1 VLLATVLALGSAV
14 LHATWNLFIKTSEE
28 RDLAS
33 WGQFLLG
40 GLLALP
46 VVVVIGLPARDV
58 WWLLAVSACIHA
70 VYVSALVQ
78 AYHHG
83 DFSFA
88 YPMARGGGAFLA
100 AVGGVVFLGD
110 SLPPAAW
117 LAIAVIVGALLSLV
131 GRGVTRASIGWAL
144 ATAVTIATYTLVD
157 AHGSR
162 EAGDAALDGVR
173 YGVALMPLSA
183 LTISL
188 VGLARG
194 RGRAFVATVPKQWS
208 RYLGAGACLTAAY
221 TMVLAAVRFAPV
233 GYVTMLRESSIV
245 IGAFAG
251 WLLLKEHL
259 GHRRVVSSM
268 VMAVGMVLLIA
279 VR

>member
-14 LHATWNLFIKTSEE
+14 LHAAWNLFIKTSEE

-33 WGQFLLG
+33 WGQFLFG

-46 VVVVIGLPARDV
+46 VLVVIGPPPSDV
-58 WWLLAVSACIHA
+58 WWLLGVSACVHA
-70 VYVSALVQ
+70 MYISALVQ

-100 AVGGVVFLGD
+100 ALGGVAFLGD
-110 SLPPAAW
+110 ELPPAAW
-117 LAIAVIVGALLSLV
+117 LAIAVIVGGLLSLV
-131 GRGVTRASIGWAL
+131 GRGVTRVSILWAL

-162 EAGDAALDGVR
+162 EAGDAAIDGVR
-173 YGVALMPLSA
+173 YAIALMPLSA
-183 LTISL
+183 LTISAL
-188 VGLARG
+188 GLIRG
-194 RGRAFVATVPKQWS
+194 RGGAFVATLPRQWN

-221 TMVLAAVRFAPV
+221 TMVLVAVRFAPV
-233 GYVTMLRESSIV
+233 GYVTMLRESSVV

-259 GHRRVVSSM
+259 GRHRVVSSI
-268 VMAVGMVLLIA
+268 VMAIGMVLLIA